1 MSESKNITIMVGS
14 GSGKSNMMPL
24 VQDYPDYI
32 AKYNMENPNAD
43 FFTTTIIFKI
53 KLIFLC

>member
-43 FFTTTIIFKI
+43 FFIII
-53 KLIFLC
+53 V